1 MGSWD
6 ELCLIC
12 GLRPGGGPRMLYGDL
27 WACLNMIIH
36 SLEEQK
42 LDLTL
47 SKEELVEHIRKILL
61 LFGDGKYYRPT
72 SYETAIAGGSISPGP
87 YFPFTYEYKSWNGW
101 SAIAVGIFD
110 KDFNGGAENAK
121 GMAVTTRLVTH
132 WTEWGGIFGGIEGSN
147 GTEAVTTHASAGD
160 DAFFCLRGPYSYL
173 QSWIDRDSLPPR
185 QTTFPLEPDM
195 SFEGEFYEIVNY
207 RAKRGYLIGTLDRI
221 DYEGIDLALDQWQDT
236 FWRTFSGAY
245 ELGRAL
251 KGGLRGNDLIPAL
264 LHDFCV
270 WQTCPPD
277 RWVSTD
283 SPFHHST
290 KIQVSQS
297 VTSTG
302 HWQNIPAEIVIEILS
317 NLSVKEV
324 LYFASSCRQFHHR
337 FGGCDFLAILLRA
350 QFRLPLSGSYWFLPV
365 PNVEGEVEKF
375 CKACNG
381 SKSGK
386 PNVLLPKSSDV
397 SVILDPEFPI
407 VDFFRANYSSDSMRN
422 RRRLWRI
429 SQQFRREWYRYR
441 TEGYDDGND
450 YEELNDDDNAEK
462 NYTYG

>member
-12 GLRPGGGPRMLYGDL
+12 GLRPGGGPRALYGDL
-27 WACLNMIIH
+27 WACLNMIIQ

-42 LDLTL
+42 FDLTL
-47 SKEELVEHIRKILL
+47 SKEELLEHIRKILL
-61 LFGDGKYYRPT
+61 LFRAAGYYTPT
-72 SYETAIAGGSISPGP
+72 GYEMAIAGGSISPGP

-110 KDFNGGAENAK
+110 RDFNGGAENAK

-160 DAFFCLRGPYSYL
+160 DAFFCLR
-173 QSWIDRDSLPPR
+173 
-185 QTTFPLEPDM
+185 DM

-207 RAKRGYLIGTLDRI
+207 RAKRGYYVGTLDRI

-277 RWVSTD
+277 RWVSTN
-283 SPFHHST
+283 SPLHHST
-290 KIQVSQS
+290 KIQVSQP

-302 HWQNIPAEIVIEILS
+302 HWQNVPAEIVIEVLS
-317 NLSVKEV
+317 NLSIKDV
-324 LYFASSCRQFHHR
+324 LSFTSSCRQFHHR
-337 FGGCDFLAILLRA
+337 FGGRDFLSILLRA

-375 CKACNG
+375 CKACIE
-381 SKSGK
+381 SISDKA
-386 PNVLLPKSSDV
+386 NVLLPKSSDV
-397 SVILDPEFPI
+397 SVIFDPDFPL

-429 SQQFRREWYRYR
+429 SQQFRQEWYRYR
-441 TEGYDDGND
+441 TKGYEDRSDEEG
-450 YEELNDDDNAEK
+450 LNDEDNIE
-462 NYTYG
+462 NHYTNGKDNTNSEERSNDEDGSNKDEAKGSF